1 MTNFQKSSIE
11 TQFYGE
17 IIQSYYCMYFFKVY
31 FLVFVISEVFIRL
44 TIYKIPYFQVFSKK
58 YFQKDLPIT
67 GT

>member
-1 MTNFQKSSIE
+1 
-11 TQFYGE
+11 
-17 IIQSYYCMYFFKVY
+17 MYFFKVY

-58 YFQKDLPIT
+58 YFQKDFPIT